1 MEGVEPGPG
10 SPVTVPVRPRP
21 VAPTIAGSGTA
32 DAGDVVLVSE
42 VFVTDPWAELATEPA
57 IVLGTVARFV
67 LSLSISMSVRVELA
81 TPLGRREG
89 EAGKFATASVVRARL
104 GESSGDAFGELVS
117 EGGLGEVE
125 RTDAEREKYEL
136 LSPV

>member
-1 MEGVEPGPG
+1 M
-10 SPVTVPVRPRP
+10 VPVRPRP
-21 VAPTIAGSGTA
+21 ITPPVAGGGAA
-32 DAGDVVLVSE
+32 DVGDVTLVSE
-42 VFVTDPWAELATEPA
+42 VFVADSWAELATEPA
-57 IVLGTVARFV
+57 TVLGTVVRFV

-81 TPLGRREG
+81 TLFGRREG
-89 EAGKFATASVVRARL
+89 EAGKFATASAVRARL

-117 EGGLGEVE
+117 EGGLGEAE